1 MRRYLPVVIKGWRLL
16 AGRALSLE
24 ISVLASIGA
33 IGGLLWAFISIAEE
47 VTEGETRKWDELLL
61 MALRDRDDPAK
72 PWGPHWVQEMARD
85 FTALG
90 GVAVLLLITAAAV
103 GYLRL
108 IGKKHAAAVVLIAVI
123 GGQLCSTLLKM
134 GFDRARPDLVPHG
147 SFVYTATFPSGH
159 ALMSAVTYLTLGALL
174 ASVHSPVRVKAYFL
188 AVALLMTLLVGV
200 SRVYLGVHWPT
211 DVAAGWSVGAAWA
224 LMSWLLMR
232 WLQKRGE
239 VERPSDPE
247 AAATWREGG
256 G

>member
-1 MRRYLPVVIKGWRLL
+1 MSMRRHLPLVIKGWRLL
-16 AGRALSLE
+16 EGRALSLE

-33 IGGLLWAFISIAEE
+33 IGGLLWAFVSIADE
-47 VTEGETRKWDELLL
+47 VMEGETRKLDEWLLL
-61 MALRDRDDPAK
+61 ALRDRADPAQ
-72 PWGPHWVQEMARD
+72 PWGPQWVQEMARD

-90 GVAVLLLITAAAV
+90 GVAVLLLITAAAI

-108 IGKKHAAAVVLIAVI
+108 IGKKQAAVAVLIAVI
-123 GGQLCSTLLKM
+123 GGQVFSTLLKM

-147 SFVYTATFPSGH
+147 SFVYTASFPSGH

-174 ASVHSPVRVKAYFL
+174 ASVHSPARVKAYFL
-188 AVALLMTLLVGV
+188 AVALILTLLVGV

-232 WLQKRGE
+232 WLQQRGE
-239 VERPSDPE
+239 VERPSDPK
-247 AAATWREGG
+247 ATA
-256 G
+256 